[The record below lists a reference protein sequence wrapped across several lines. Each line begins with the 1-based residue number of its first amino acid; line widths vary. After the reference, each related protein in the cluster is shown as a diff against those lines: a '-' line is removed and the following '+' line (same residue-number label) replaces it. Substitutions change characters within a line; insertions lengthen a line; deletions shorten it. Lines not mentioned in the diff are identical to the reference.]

1 MHCSE
6 KSKAVFIT
14 GGSGGIGRAC
24 VKLLVSRGYKVAFTY
39 NKNEEVAKKLI
50 EELSGVGAQSIS
62 ALRAD
67 VRCGDSGAA
76 YKGALQADGG
86 FDDLYCSGLITPSV
100 CEGQTDAS
108 RDDCGCSDSIAPSVC
123 KGRADV
129 SCVDSG
135 VAYKGALQSDGGFD
149 DLYCSGLITPSV
161 CEGQTD
167 ASCGDCGYSETTM
180 PSVCAVR
187 ADVRN
192 YESLEKAVI
201 EGANLLGV
209 KGFDC
214 AVLAA
219 GISQI
224 EPFDLSKGDHW
235 KELME
240 VNVTGSANAIWAIMP
255 HMISEKN
262 GAIVLLSSI
271 WGQVGA
277 SCEVAYS
284 ASKGAI
290 EAMCKGLSKE
300 LGPSNIRVNCVAPGL
315 IETEMNADLFE
326 GALNSFV
333 EELSLERIGKPKEV
347 AEVVAFLLSEQ
358 SSYVTGQV
366 IRVDGGM

>member
-1 MHCSE
+1 MHFSE

-24 VKLLVSRGYKVAFTY
+24 VKLLASQGYKVAFTY
-39 NKNEEVAKKLI
+39 NKNEGAAKKLI
-50 EELSGVGAQSIS
+50 EELSGVGAQSVS

-67 VRCGDSGAA
+67 ARCGDSGPT
-76 YKGALQADGG
+76 YEGVLQADARCGDYG
-86 FDDLYCSGLITPSV
+86 MTTEEAIQADTRCGDSV
-100 CEGQTDAS
+100 
-108 RDDCGCSDSIAPSVC
+108 APSVC
-123 KGRADV
+123 
-129 SCVDSG
+129 
-135 VAYKGALQSDGGFD
+135 ALG
-149 DLYCSGLITPSV
+149 
-161 CEGQTD
+161 
-167 ASCGDCGYSETTM
+167 
-180 PSVCAVR
+180 
-187 ADVRN
+187 ADVRDS
-192 YESLEKAVI
+192 ESVEKAVS
-201 EGANLLGV
+201 EGARLLGV

-235 KELME
+235 KDLME
-240 VNVTGSANAIWAIMP
+240 VNVTGSANAIWSIMP

-271 WGQVGA
+271 WGQIGA
-277 SCEVAYS
+277 SCEVGYS
-284 ASKGAI
+284 ASKGAV

-315 IETEMNADLFE
+315 IQTEMNSGVPEEVLK
-326 GALNSFV
+326 SFV
-333 EELSLERIGKPKEV
+333 EDLSLGRIGKPEEV
-347 AEVVAFLLSEQ
+347 AEVVGFLLSDH

>member
-1 MHCSE
+1 MYCSE

-24 VKLLVSRGYKVAFTY
+24 VKLLASQGYRVAFTY
-39 NKNEEVAKKLI
+39 NKNEGAAKKLI
-50 EELSGVGAQSIS
+50 EELSGVDAQSVS
-62 ALRAD
+62 APRAD
-67 VRCGDSGAA
+67 ARCGDSVEPSACEGW
-76 YKGALQADGG
+76 ADASCG
-86 FDDLYCSGLITPSV
+86 DSVAPSV
-100 CEGQTDAS
+100 CEGNTDE
-108 RDDCGCSDSIAPSVC
+108 RCGDCGCS
-123 KGRADV
+123 K
-129 SCVDSG
+129 
-135 VAYKGALQSDGGFD
+135 
-149 DLYCSGLITPSV
+149 
-161 CEGQTD
+161 
-167 ASCGDCGYSETTM
+167 TTM
-180 PSVCAVR
+180 PNVCALR

-192 YESLEKAVI
+192 YESLEKAAI
-201 EGANLLGV
+201 EGARLLGV
-209 KGFDC
+209 SGFDC

-235 KELME
+235 KDLME

-277 SCEVAYS
+277 SCEVGYS
-284 ASKGAI
+284 ASKGAV

-315 IETEMNADLFE
+315 IETEMNAELSE
-326 GALNSFV
+326 EALNSFV
-333 EELSLERIGKPKEV
+333 ETLSLERIGKPEEV

>member
-1 MHCSE
+1 MYCSE

-24 VKLLVSRGYKVAFTY
+24 VKLLASQGYRVAFTY
-39 NKNEEVAKKLI
+39 NKNEGAAKKLI
-50 EELSGVGAQSIS
+50 EELSGVDAQSVS
-62 ALRAD
+62 APRAD
-67 VRCGDSGAA
+67 ARCGDSVE
-76 YKGALQADGG
+76 
-86 FDDLYCSGLITPSV
+86 PSA
-100 CEGQTDAS
+100 CEGW
-108 RDDCGCSDSIAPSVC
+108 
-123 KGRADV
+123 ADV
-129 SCVDSG
+129 RDS
-135 VAYKGALQSDGGFD
+135 K
-149 DLYCSGLITPSV
+149 SV
-161 CEGQTD
+161 
-167 ASCGDCGYSETTM
+167 M
-180 PSVCAVR
+180 PSVCALR

-192 YESLEKAVI
+192 YESLEKAAI
-201 EGANLLGV
+201 EGARLLGV
-209 KGFDC
+209 SGFDC

-235 KELME
+235 KDLME
-240 VNVTGSANAIWAIMP
+240 VNVTGSANAIWSIMP
-255 HMISEKN
+255 YMISEKN

-277 SCEVAYS
+277 SCEVGYS
-284 ASKGAI
+284 ASKGAV

-315 IETEMNADLFE
+315 IETEMNAELSE
-326 GALNSFV
+326 EALNSFV
-333 EELSLERIGKPKEV
+333 EELSLERIGKPEEV

>member
-1 MHCSE
+1 MRCSE

-14 GGSGGIGRAC
+14 GGSGGIGRVC
-24 VKLLVSRGYKVAFTY
+24 VKLLASQGYKVAFTY
-39 NKNEEVAKKLI
+39 NKSEDVAKKLI
-50 EELSGVGAQSIS
+50 EELSGEDAQGAG
-62 ALRAD
+62 APRAD
-67 VRCGDSGAA
+67 ARCGDSGTA
-76 YKGALQADGG
+76 YKGALQADSG

-100 CEGQTDAS
+100 CEGRADA
-108 RDDCGCSDSIAPSVC
+108 RCDDCGCSDSIAPSVC
-123 KGRADV
+123 EGRANAR
-129 SCVDSG
+129 CGDSG
-135 VAYKGALQSDGGFD
+135 AAYKGALQAD
-149 DLYCSGLITPSV
+149 
-161 CEGQTD
+161 
-167 ASCGDCGYSETTM
+167 GDCGYSDSITPSRCEGQDNARCGDCSGSETTM
-180 PSVCAVR
+180 PSVCALR

-192 YESLEKAVI
+192 YESVERAVA
-201 EGANLLGV
+201 EGARLLGIR
-209 KGFDC
+209 GFDC

-235 KELME
+235 RDTME

-315 IETEMNADLFE
+315 IETEMNADLSE

-333 EELSLERIGKPKEV
+333 EELSLERIGKPEEV

>member
-1 MHCSE
+1 MYCSE

-24 VKLLVSRGYKVAFTY
+24 VKLLASQGYMVAFTY
-39 NKNEEVAKKLI
+39 NKNEGAAKKLI
-50 EELSGVGAQSIS
+50 EELSGVDAQSVS
-62 ALRAD
+62 APRAD
-67 VRCGDSGAA
+67 ARCGDSVV
-76 YKGALQADGG
+76 
-86 FDDLYCSGLITPSV
+86 PSV
-100 CEGQTDAS
+100 CEGNTDD
-108 RDDCGCSDSIAPSVC
+108 RCGDCGCS
-123 KGRADV
+123 K
-129 SCVDSG
+129 
-135 VAYKGALQSDGGFD
+135 
-149 DLYCSGLITPSV
+149 
-161 CEGQTD
+161 
-167 ASCGDCGYSETTM
+167 TTM
-180 PSVCAVR
+180 PNVCALR

-192 YESLEKAVI
+192 YESLEKAAI
-201 EGANLLGV
+201 EGARLLGV
-209 KGFDC
+209 SGFDC

-277 SCEVAYS
+277 SCEVGYS
-284 ASKGAI
+284 ASKGAV

-315 IETEMNADLFE
+315 IETEMNAELSE
-326 GALNSFV
+326 EALNSFV
-333 EELSLERIGKPKEV
+333 EELSLERIGKPEEV

>member
-1 MHCSE
+1 MYCSE

-24 VKLLVSRGYKVAFTY
+24 VKLLASQGYRVAFTY
-39 NKNEEVAKKLI
+39 NKNEGAAKKLI
-50 EELSGVGAQSIS
+50 EELSGVDAQSVS
-62 ALRAD
+62 APRAD
-67 VRCGDSGAA
+67 ARCGDSVEQSACEG
-76 YKGALQADGG
+76 QADASCG
-86 FDDLYCSGLITPSV
+86 DSVAPSV
-100 CEGQTDAS
+100 CEGNTDE
-108 RDDCGCSDSIAPSVC
+108 RCGDCGCS
-123 KGRADV
+123 K
-129 SCVDSG
+129 
-135 VAYKGALQSDGGFD
+135 
-149 DLYCSGLITPSV
+149 
-161 CEGQTD
+161 
-167 ASCGDCGYSETTM
+167 TTM
-180 PSVCAVR
+180 PNVCALR

-192 YESLEKAVI
+192 YESLEKAAI
-201 EGANLLGV
+201 EGARLLGV
-209 KGFDC
+209 SGFDC

-277 SCEVAYS
+277 SCEVGYS
-284 ASKGAI
+284 ASKGAV

-315 IETEMNADLFE
+315 IETEMNAELSE
-326 GALNSFV
+326 EALNSFV
-333 EELSLERIGKPKEV
+333 EELSLERIGKPEEV

>member
-24 VKLLVSRGYKVAFTY
+24 VRLLASQGYKVAFTY
-39 NKNEEVAKKLI
+39 NKNEKAAKKLI
-50 EELSGVGAQSIS
+50 EELSGVDAQSVS

-67 VRCGDSGAA
+67 ARCGDS
-76 YKGALQADGG
+76 
-86 FDDLYCSGLITPSV
+86 V
-100 CEGQTDAS
+100 
-108 RDDCGCSDSIAPSVC
+108 APSVC
-123 KGRADV
+123 AFG
-129 SCVDSG
+129 
-135 VAYKGALQSDGGFD
+135 
-149 DLYCSGLITPSV
+149 
-161 CEGQTD
+161 
-167 ASCGDCGYSETTM
+167 
-180 PSVCAVR
+180 
-187 ADVRN
+187 ADVRDS
-192 YESLEKAVI
+192 ESVEKAVS
-201 EGANLLGV
+201 EGARLLGV

-235 KELME
+235 KDLME
-240 VNVTGSANAIWAIMP
+240 VNVTGSANAIWSIMP

-271 WGQVGA
+271 WGQIGA
-277 SCEVAYS
+277 SCEVGYS
-284 ASKGAI
+284 ASKGAV

-315 IETEMNADLFE
+315 IETEMNSGVPEEVLK
-326 GALNSFV
+326 SFV
-333 EELSLERIGKPKEV
+333 EDLSLGRIGKPEEV
-347 AEVVAFLLSEQ
+347 AEVVGFLLSDH

-366 IRVDGGM
+366 IRIDGGM

>member
-1 MHCSE
+1 MYCSE

-24 VKLLVSRGYKVAFTY
+24 VKLLASQGYMVAFTY
-39 NKNEEVAKKLI
+39 NKNEGAAKKLI
-50 EELSGVGAQSIS
+50 EELSGVEAQSVS
-62 ALRAD
+62 APRAD
-67 VRCGDSGAA
+67 ARCGDSVEQSVCEG
-76 YKGALQADGG
+76 QADASCG
-86 FDDLYCSGLITPSV
+86 DSVAPSV
-100 CEGQTDAS
+100 CEGNTDE
-108 RDDCGCSDSIAPSVC
+108 RCGDCGCS
-123 KGRADV
+123 K
-129 SCVDSG
+129 
-135 VAYKGALQSDGGFD
+135 
-149 DLYCSGLITPSV
+149 
-161 CEGQTD
+161 
-167 ASCGDCGYSETTM
+167 TTM
-180 PSVCAVR
+180 PNVCALR

-192 YESLEKAVI
+192 YESLEKAAI
-201 EGANLLGV
+201 EGARLLGV
-209 KGFDC
+209 SGFDC

-277 SCEVAYS
+277 SCEVGYS
-284 ASKGAI
+284 ASKGAV

-315 IETEMNADLFE
+315 IETEMNAELSE
-326 GALNSFV
+326 EALNSFV
-333 EELSLERIGKPKEV
+333 EELSLERIGKPEEV

>member
-1 MHCSE
+1 MYCSE

-24 VKLLVSRGYKVAFTY
+24 VKLLASQGYMVAFTY
-39 NKNEEVAKKLI
+39 NKNEGAAKKLI
-50 EELSGVGAQSIS
+50 EELSGVDAQSVS
-62 ALRAD
+62 APRADARCGDSVEPSACEGWAD
-67 VRCGDSGAA
+67 VRCGDSVA
-76 YKGALQADGG
+76 
-86 FDDLYCSGLITPSV
+86 PSV
-100 CEGQTDAS
+100 CAGQTDAS
-108 RDDCGCSDSIAPSVC
+108 FGDCGCS
-123 KGRADV
+123 K
-129 SCVDSG
+129 
-135 VAYKGALQSDGGFD
+135 
-149 DLYCSGLITPSV
+149 
-161 CEGQTD
+161 
-167 ASCGDCGYSETTM
+167 TTM
-180 PSVCAVR
+180 PSVCALR

-192 YESLEKAVI
+192 YESLEKAAI
-201 EGANLLGV
+201 EGARLLGV
-209 KGFDC
+209 SGFDC

-277 SCEVAYS
+277 SCEVGYS
-284 ASKGAI
+284 ASKGAV

-315 IETEMNADLFE
+315 IETEMNAELSE
-326 GALNSFV
+326 EALNSFV
-333 EELSLERIGKPKEV
+333 EELSLERIGKPEEV

>member
-24 VKLLVSRGYKVAFTY
+24 VKLLASRGYKVAFTY
-39 NKNEEVAKKLI
+39 NKNERAAKKLI
-50 EELSGVGAQSIS
+50 EELSGAGAQSVS
-62 ALRAD
+62 APRADARCSDSLAPSVCGGQTDARFGDSGTADEGVLKEDARFGDSLAPSVCALRAD
-67 VRCGDSGAA
+67 VRDCE
-76 YKGALQADGG
+76 
-86 FDDLYCSGLITPSV
+86 SV
-100 CEGQTDAS
+100 ERA
-108 RDDCGCSDSIAPSVC
+108 IA
-123 KGRADV
+123 
-129 SCVDSG
+129 
-135 VAYKGALQSDGGFD
+135 
-149 DLYCSGLITPSV
+149 
-161 CEGQTD
+161 
-167 ASCGDCGYSETTM
+167 
-180 PSVCAVR
+180 
-187 ADVRN
+187 
-192 YESLEKAVI
+192 
-201 EGANLLGV
+201 EGARLLGI

-235 KELME
+235 KDLME
-240 VNVTGSANAIWAIMP
+240 VNVTGSANAIWGIMP

-271 WGQVGA
+271 WGQLGA
-277 SCEVAYS
+277 SCEVGYS
-284 ASKGAI
+284 ASKGAV

-315 IETEMNADLFE
+315 IETEMNAGLPDD
-326 GALNSFV
+326 ALKSFV
-333 EELSLERIGKPKEV
+333 EELSLERIGKPEEV
-347 AEVVAFLLSEQ
+347 AEVVAFLLSNH

>member
-1 MHCSE
+1 MYCSE

-24 VKLLVSRGYKVAFTY
+24 VKLLASQGYRVAFTY
-39 NKNEEVAKKLI
+39 NKNEGAAKKLI
-50 EELSGVGAQSIS
+50 EELSGVDAQSVS
-62 ALRAD
+62 APRADARCGDSVEPSACEGWAD
-67 VRCGDSGAA
+67 VRCGDSVA
-76 YKGALQADGG
+76 
-86 FDDLYCSGLITPSV
+86 PSV
-100 CEGQTDAS
+100 CAGQTDAS
-108 RDDCGCSDSIAPSVC
+108 FGDCGCS
-123 KGRADV
+123 K
-129 SCVDSG
+129 
-135 VAYKGALQSDGGFD
+135 
-149 DLYCSGLITPSV
+149 
-161 CEGQTD
+161 
-167 ASCGDCGYSETTM
+167 TTM
-180 PSVCAVR
+180 PSVCALR

-192 YESLEKAVI
+192 YESLEKAAI
-201 EGANLLGV
+201 EGARLLGV
-209 KGFDC
+209 SGFDC

-235 KELME
+235 KDLME
-240 VNVTGSANAIWAIMP
+240 VNVTGSANAIWSIMP
-255 HMISEKN
+255 YMISEKN

-277 SCEVAYS
+277 SCEVGYS
-284 ASKGAI
+284 ASKGAV

-315 IETEMNADLFE
+315 IETEMNAELSE
-326 GALNSFV
+326 EALNSFV
-333 EELSLERIGKPKEV
+333 EELSLERIGKPEEV

>member
-1 MHCSE
+1 MYCSE

-24 VKLLVSRGYKVAFTY
+24 VKLLASQGYMVAFTY
-39 NKNEEVAKKLI
+39 NKNEGAAKKLI
-50 EELSGVGAQSIS
+50 EELSGVDAQSVS
-62 ALRAD
+62 APRAD
-67 VRCGDSGAA
+67 ARCGDSVEQSACEG
-76 YKGALQADGG
+76 QADASCG
-86 FDDLYCSGLITPSV
+86 DSVAPSV
-100 CEGQTDAS
+100 CEGNTDE
-108 RDDCGCSDSIAPSVC
+108 RCGDCGCS
-123 KGRADV
+123 K
-129 SCVDSG
+129 
-135 VAYKGALQSDGGFD
+135 
-149 DLYCSGLITPSV
+149 
-161 CEGQTD
+161 
-167 ASCGDCGYSETTM
+167 TTM
-180 PSVCAVR
+180 PNVCALR

-192 YESLEKAVI
+192 YESLEKAAI
-201 EGANLLGV
+201 EGARLLGV
-209 KGFDC
+209 SGFDC

-277 SCEVAYS
+277 SCEVGYS
-284 ASKGAI
+284 ASKGAV

-315 IETEMNADLFE
+315 IETEMNAELSE
-326 GALNSFV
+326 EALNSFV
-333 EELSLERIGKPKEV
+333 EELSLERIGKPEEV

>member
-1 MHCSE
+1 MDFSE

-24 VKLLVSRGYKVAFTY
+24 VKLLASRGYKVAFTY
-39 NKNEEVAKKLI
+39 NKSEDVAKKLV
-50 EELSGVGAQSIS
+50 EELSGVDAQGAS
-62 ALRAD
+62 APRAD
-67 VRCGDSGAA
+67 ARCGD
-76 YKGALQADGG
+76 
-86 FDDLYCSGLITPSV
+86 
-100 CEGQTDAS
+100 
-108 RDDCGCSDSIAPSVC
+108 CGYSDSIAPSVC
-123 KGRADV
+123 ALRADV
-129 SCVDSG
+129 SCGDSD
-135 VAYKGALQSDGGFD
+135 AS
-149 DLYCSGLITPSV
+149 ST
-161 CEGQTD
+161 CEGQD
-167 ASCGDCGYSETTM
+167 NARCDDCGYSETTM
-180 PSVCAVR
+180 PSVCALR

-201 EGANLLGV
+201 EGARLLGV

-277 SCEVAYS
+277 SCEVGYS
-284 ASKGAI
+284 ASKGAV

-315 IETEMNADLFE
+315 IETEMNAELSE
-326 GALNSFV
+326 EALNSFV
-333 EELSLERIGKPKEV
+333 EELSLERIGKPEEV

>member
-1 MHCSE
+1 MYCSE

-24 VKLLVSRGYKVAFTY
+24 VKLLASQGYRVAFTY
-39 NKNEEVAKKLI
+39 NKNEGAAKKLI
-50 EELSGVGAQSIS
+50 EELSGVDAQSVS
-62 ALRAD
+62 APRADARCGDSVEPSVCEGWAD
-67 VRCGDSGAA
+67 VRCGDSVA
-76 YKGALQADGG
+76 
-86 FDDLYCSGLITPSV
+86 PSV
-100 CEGQTDAS
+100 CAGQTDAS
-108 RDDCGCSDSIAPSVC
+108 FGDCGCS
-123 KGRADV
+123 K
-129 SCVDSG
+129 
-135 VAYKGALQSDGGFD
+135 
-149 DLYCSGLITPSV
+149 
-161 CEGQTD
+161 
-167 ASCGDCGYSETTM
+167 TTM
-180 PSVCAVR
+180 PSVCALR

-192 YESLEKAVI
+192 YESLEKATI
-201 EGANLLGV
+201 EGARLLGV
-209 KGFDC
+209 SGFDC

-235 KELME
+235 KDLME

-277 SCEVAYS
+277 SCEVGYS
-284 ASKGAI
+284 ASKGAV

-315 IETEMNADLFE
+315 IETEMNAELSE
-326 GALNSFV
+326 EALNSFV
-333 EELSLERIGKPKEV
+333 DALSLERIGKPEEV

>member
-1 MHCSE
+1 MYCSE

-24 VKLLVSRGYKVAFTY
+24 VKLLASQGYMVAFTY
-39 NKNEEVAKKLI
+39 NKNEGAAKKLI
-50 EELSGVGAQSIS
+50 EELSGVDAQSVS
-62 ALRAD
+62 APRAD
-67 VRCGDSGAA
+67 ARCGDSVEPSACEG
-76 YKGALQADGG
+76 QADASCG
-86 FDDLYCSGLITPSV
+86 DSVAPSV
-100 CEGQTDAS
+100 CEGNTDE
-108 RDDCGCSDSIAPSVC
+108 RCGDCGCS
-123 KGRADV
+123 K
-129 SCVDSG
+129 
-135 VAYKGALQSDGGFD
+135 
-149 DLYCSGLITPSV
+149 
-161 CEGQTD
+161 
-167 ASCGDCGYSETTM
+167 TTM
-180 PSVCAVR
+180 PNVCALR

-192 YESLEKAVI
+192 YESLEKAAI
-201 EGANLLGV
+201 EGARLLGV
-209 KGFDC
+209 SGFDC

-277 SCEVAYS
+277 SCEVGYS
-284 ASKGAI
+284 ASKGAV

-315 IETEMNADLFE
+315 IETEMNAELSE
-326 GALNSFV
+326 EALNSFV
-333 EELSLERIGKPKEV
+333 EALSLERIGKPEEV

>member
-1 MHCSE
+1 MYCSE

-24 VKLLVSRGYKVAFTY
+24 VKLLASQGYMVAFTY
-39 NKNEEVAKKLI
+39 NKNEGAAKKLI
-50 EELSGVGAQSIS
+50 EELSGVDAQSVS
-62 ALRAD
+62 APRAD
-67 VRCGDSGAA
+67 ARCGDSVEQSA
-76 YKGALQADGG
+76 
-86 FDDLYCSGLITPSV
+86 
-100 CEGQTDAS
+100 CEGQADANFG
-108 RDDCGCSDSIAPSVC
+108 DCGCS
-123 KGRADV
+123 K
-129 SCVDSG
+129 
-135 VAYKGALQSDGGFD
+135 
-149 DLYCSGLITPSV
+149 
-161 CEGQTD
+161 
-167 ASCGDCGYSETTM
+167 TTM
-180 PSVCAVR
+180 PNVCALR

-192 YESLEKAVI
+192 YESLEKAAI
-201 EGANLLGV
+201 EGARLLGV
-209 KGFDC
+209 SGFDC

-277 SCEVAYS
+277 SCEVGYS
-284 ASKGAI
+284 ASKGAV

-315 IETEMNADLFE
+315 IETEMNAELSE
-326 GALNSFV
+326 EALNSFV
-333 EELSLERIGKPKEV
+333 EELSLERIGKPEEV

>member
-1 MHCSE
+1 MYCSE

-24 VKLLVSRGYKVAFTY
+24 VKLLASQGYMVAFTY
-39 NKNEEVAKKLI
+39 NKNEGAAKKLI
-50 EELSGVGAQSIS
+50 EELSGVDAQSVS
-62 ALRAD
+62 APRAD
-67 VRCGDSGAA
+67 ARCGDSVEQSACEG
-76 YKGALQADGG
+76 QADANFGG
-86 FDDLYCSGLITPSV
+86 SVAPSACEGWADASCGDSVAPSV
-100 CEGQTDAS
+100 CEGNTDD
-108 RDDCGCSDSIAPSVC
+108 RCGDCGCS
-123 KGRADV
+123 K
-129 SCVDSG
+129 
-135 VAYKGALQSDGGFD
+135 
-149 DLYCSGLITPSV
+149 
-161 CEGQTD
+161 
-167 ASCGDCGYSETTM
+167 TTM
-180 PSVCAVR
+180 PNVCALR

-192 YESLEKAVI
+192 YESLEKAAI
-201 EGANLLGV
+201 EGARLLGV
-209 KGFDC
+209 SGFDC

-277 SCEVAYS
+277 SCEVGYS
-284 ASKGAI
+284 ASKGAV

-315 IETEMNADLFE
+315 IETEMNAELSE
-326 GALNSFV
+326 EALNSFV
-333 EELSLERIGKPKEV
+333 EELSLERIGKPEEV

>member
-1 MHCSE
+1 MYCSE

-24 VKLLVSRGYKVAFTY
+24 VKLLASQGYMVAFTY
-39 NKNEEVAKKLI
+39 NKNEGAAKKLI
-50 EELSGVGAQSIS
+50 EELSGVDAQSVS
-62 ALRAD
+62 APRAD
-67 VRCGDSGAA
+67 ARCGDSVEPSACEGW
-76 YKGALQADGG
+76 ADASCG
-86 FDDLYCSGLITPSV
+86 DSVAPSV
-100 CEGQTDAS
+100 CEGNTDE
-108 RDDCGCSDSIAPSVC
+108 RCGDCGCS
-123 KGRADV
+123 K
-129 SCVDSG
+129 
-135 VAYKGALQSDGGFD
+135 
-149 DLYCSGLITPSV
+149 
-161 CEGQTD
+161 
-167 ASCGDCGYSETTM
+167 TTM
-180 PSVCAVR
+180 PNVCALR

-192 YESLEKAVI
+192 YESLEKAAI
-201 EGANLLGV
+201 QGARLLGV
-209 KGFDC
+209 SGFDC
-214 AVLAA
+214 AVIAA

-277 SCEVAYS
+277 SCEVGYS
-284 ASKGAI
+284 ASKGAV

-315 IETEMNADLFE
+315 IETEMNAELSE
-326 GALNSFV
+326 EALNSFV
-333 EELSLERIGKPKEV
+333 EELSLERIGKPEEV

>member
-1 MHCSE
+1 MDFSE

-24 VKLLVSRGYKVAFTY
+24 VKLLASQGYKVAFTY
-39 NKNEEVAKKLI
+39 NKSENVAKKLI
-50 EELSGVGAQSIS
+50 EELSGEDAQGAG
-62 ALRAD
+62 APRANA
-67 VRCGDSGAA
+67 RCGDSDVADEGVF
-76 YKGALQADGG
+76 QADGG
-86 FDDLYCSGLITPSV
+86 CDDLYCSGLITPSV
-100 CEGQTDAS
+100 CEGRANA
-108 RDDCGCSDSIAPSVC
+108 RCG
-123 KGRADV
+123 
-129 SCVDSG
+129 DSG
-135 VAYKGALQSDGGFD
+135 TAYKGALQ
-149 DLYCSGLITPSV
+149 
-161 CEGQTD
+161 
-167 ASCGDCGYSETTM
+167 AHGDCGYSETITPSTREGQDNARCGDCSGSETTM
-180 PSVCAVR
+180 PSVCALR

-192 YESLEKAVI
+192 YESVERAVA
-201 EGANLLGV
+201 EGARLLGIR
-209 KGFDC
+209 GFDC

-235 KELME
+235 KGLME

-284 ASKGAI
+284 ASKGAV

-315 IETEMNADLFE
+315 IETEMNAELSE
-326 GALNSFV
+326 EALNSFV
-333 EELSLERIGKPKEV
+333 EELSLERIGKPEEV

>member
-1 MHCSE
+1 MHFSE
-6 KSKAVFIT
+6 KAKAVFIT

-24 VKLLVSRGYKVAFTY
+24 VKLLASQGYKIAFTY

-50 EELSGVGAQSIS
+50 EELSGAGAQGVGAPRADARCGDSVAPSVCALRADVRCSDSGAADKGVFQADGGFGDSYCSGLITPS
-62 ALRAD
+62 VCALRAD
-67 VRCGDSGAA
+67 VRCGDSVATD
-76 YKGALQADGG
+76 KGTFQE
-86 FDDLYCSGLITPSV
+86 DDEC
-100 CEGQTDAS
+100 C
-108 RDDCGCSDSIAPSVC
+108 DCMC
-123 KGRADV
+123 
-129 SCVDSG
+129 
-135 VAYKGALQSDGGFD
+135 
-149 DLYCSGLITPSV
+149 
-161 CEGQTD
+161 
-167 ASCGDCGYSETTM
+167 SETTI
-180 PSVCAVR
+180 PSVCALR

-192 YESLEKAVI
+192 YESLERAVI
-201 EGANLLGV
+201 EGARVLGV
-209 KGFDC
+209 SGFDC

-235 KELME
+235 KDTME

-271 WGQVGA
+271 WGQEGA

-315 IETEMNADLFE
+315 IDTEMNATLSKE
-326 GALNSFV
+326 AVNSFV
-333 EELSLERIGKPKEV
+333 KDLSLGRVGRPEEV
-347 AEVVAFLLSEQ
+347 AEVVAFLLSDK

>member
-24 VKLLVSRGYKVAFTY
+24 VKLLASRGSKVAFTY
-39 NKNEEVAKKLI
+39 NMSEDVAKKLI
-50 EELSGVGAQSIS
+50 EELSGAGAQSVS

-67 VRCGDSGAA
+67 ARCGASVATD
-76 YKGALQADGG
+76 KGTFQE
-86 FDDLYCSGLITPSV
+86 DDECCDCV
-100 CEGQTDAS
+100 C
-108 RDDCGCSDSIAPSVC
+108 
-123 KGRADV
+123 
-129 SCVDSG
+129 
-135 VAYKGALQSDGGFD
+135 
-149 DLYCSGLITPSV
+149 
-161 CEGQTD
+161 
-167 ASCGDCGYSETTM
+167 SETTM
-180 PSVCAVR
+180 PSVCALR
-187 ADVRN
+187 ADVRD
-192 YESLEKAVI
+192 YESVERAI
-201 EGANLLGV
+201 TEGARLLGV
-209 KGFDC
+209 SGFDC

-235 KELME
+235 KDLME

-255 HMISEKN
+255 YMISEKN

-277 SCEVAYS
+277 SCEVGYS
-284 ASKGAI
+284 ASKGAV

-315 IETEMNADLFE
+315 IETEMNAELSE
-326 GALNSFV
+326 EALNSFV
-333 EELSLERIGKPKEV
+333 ENLSLERIGKPEEV
-347 AEVVAFLLSEQ
+347 AEVIAFLLSEQ

>member
-24 VKLLVSRGYKVAFTY
+24 VKLLASRGYKVAFTY
-39 NKNEEVAKKLI
+39 NKNEGASKKLI
-50 EELSGVGAQSIS
+50 EELSGVDAQGAG
-62 ALRAD
+62 APRAD
-67 VRCGDSGAA
+67 ARCGDSGAA
-76 YKGALQADGG
+76 YKGALQVDGG

-100 CEGQTDAS
+100 CEGRANA
-108 RDDCGCSDSIAPSVC
+108 RCGDCGCS
-123 KGRADV
+123 K
-129 SCVDSG
+129 
-135 VAYKGALQSDGGFD
+135 
-149 DLYCSGLITPSV
+149 
-161 CEGQTD
+161 
-167 ASCGDCGYSETTM
+167 TTM
-180 PSVCAVR
+180 PNVCALR

-192 YESLEKAVI
+192 YESLEKAAI
-201 EGANLLGV
+201 EGARLLGV
-209 KGFDC
+209 SGFDC

-235 KELME
+235 KDLME
-240 VNVTGSANAIWAIMP
+240 VNVTGSANAIWSIMP
-255 HMISEKN
+255 YMISEKN

-277 SCEVAYS
+277 SCEVGYS
-284 ASKGAI
+284 ASKGAV

-315 IETEMNADLFE
+315 IETEMNAELSE
-326 GALNSFV
+326 EALNSFV
-333 EELSLERIGKPKEV
+333 EELSLERIGKPEEV

>member
-6 KSKAVFIT
+6 KSKTVFIT

-24 VKLLVSRGYKVAFTY
+24 VKLLASRGYKVAFTY

-50 EELSGVGAQSIS
+50 EELGGVDAQSVS
-62 ALRAD
+62 APRAD
-67 VRCGDSGAA
+67 ARCGDSGAA
-76 YKGALQADGG
+76 DKGVFQSDGG
-86 FDDLYCSGLITPSV
+86 CDDLYCSGLITPSV

-108 RDDCGCSDSIAPSVC
+108 RDDCGCS
-123 KGRADV
+123 
-129 SCVDSG
+129 
-135 VAYKGALQSDGGFD
+135 
-149 DLYCSGLITPSV
+149 
-161 CEGQTD
+161 
-167 ASCGDCGYSETTM
+167 ETTM
-180 PSVCAVR
+180 PSVCALRADVRDSESVTPNVCALR

-192 YESLEKAVI
+192 YESLEKAVA
-201 EGANLLGV
+201 EGARVLGV
-209 KGFDC
+209 SGFDC

-235 KELME
+235 RDTME

-271 WGQVGA
+271 WGHEGA

-284 ASKGAI
+284 ASKGAV

-315 IETEMNADLFE
+315 IETEMNAELSE
-326 GALNSFV
+326 EALNSFV
-333 EELSLERIGKPKEV
+333 EDLSLERIGKPEEV

>member
-1 MHCSE
+1 MYCSE

-24 VKLLVSRGYKVAFTY
+24 VKLLASQGYMVAFTY
-39 NKNEEVAKKLI
+39 NKNEGAAKKLI
-50 EELSGVGAQSIS
+50 EELSGVDAQSVS
-62 ALRAD
+62 APRAD
-67 VRCGDSGAA
+67 ARCVDSVEQSA
-76 YKGALQADGG
+76 
-86 FDDLYCSGLITPSV
+86 
-100 CEGQTDAS
+100 CEGQADANFGGS
-108 RDDCGCSDSIAPSVC
+108 VAPS
-123 KGRADV
+123 A
-129 SCVDSG
+129 
-135 VAYKGALQSDGGFD
+135 
-149 DLYCSGLITPSV
+149 
-161 CEGQTD
+161 CEGWAD
-167 ASCGDCGYSETTM
+167 ASCGDCGCSKTTMPNVCALRANVRDTESVM
-180 PSVCAVR
+180 PSVCALR

-192 YESLEKAVI
+192 YESLEKAAI
-201 EGANLLGV
+201 EGARLLGIS
-209 KGFDC
+209 GFDC
-214 AVLAA
+214 AVIAA

-277 SCEVAYS
+277 SCEVGYS
-284 ASKGAI
+284 ASKGAV

-315 IETEMNADLFE
+315 IETEMNAELSE
-326 GALNSFV
+326 EALNSFV
-333 EELSLERIGKPKEV
+333 EELSLERIGKPEEV